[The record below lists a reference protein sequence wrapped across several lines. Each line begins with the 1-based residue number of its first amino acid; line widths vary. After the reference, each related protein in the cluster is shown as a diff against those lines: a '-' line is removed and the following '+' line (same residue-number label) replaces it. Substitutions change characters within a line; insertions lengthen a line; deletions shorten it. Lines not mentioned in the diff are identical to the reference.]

1 MGQRHGSGADSG
13 AVWQSGVEKNLSE
26 LNLRSGAFPQ
36 AAGSL
41 AGYSDW
47 CGLYLG
53 SRSLGAE
60 AWQQGR

>member
-1 MGQRHGSGADSG
+1 MEQIVGLYGGL
-13 AVWQSGVEKNLSE
+13 ELKKNLSE

-53 SRSLGAE
+53 SRNLGAE